1 MIPLQETR
9 FWKNYS
15 RYNTIVE
22 KSSMRSTLDAIIY
35 WKFLNYYKF
44 KNFLEI
50 GVYQGLTTG
59 LFFESNSNALV
70 DAVDPI
76 DNLSLFREIYA
87 DFVPQLNFINKNSQE
102 VKYSKS
108 YDFIL
113 VDGDH
118 SYEYVLA
125 DIQNIMQV
133 ADINTIIGFDDY
145 KMSGVHSALH
155 DFRKLYPDWVPFLEA
170 EQTQFWHHRS
180 DSRADFLDSL
190 LIDNISK
197 FVILENYNDKFD
209 NIVCKARTISALTD
223 ELDLF
228 HQCLLRYN

>member
-1 MIPLQETR
+1 MIPLQNTR
-9 FWKNYS
+9 FWKNYE
-15 RYNTIVE
+15 RYDSIVE
-22 KSSMRSTLDAIIY
+22 KSSMRSTVDAIIY
-35 WKFLNYYKF
+35 WKFLNFYEF
-44 KNFLEI
+44 KDFLEI

-59 LFFESNSNALV
+59 LFFESNPKAVV

-87 DFVPQLNFINKNSQE
+87 DFVPQLNFINKDSRE
-102 VKYSKS
+102 VTYLKY

-118 SYEYVLA
+118 DYKFVKA

-133 ADINTIIGFDDY
+133 VDTNTIIGFDDY
-145 KMSGVHSALH
+145 KLTGVNSALQ
-155 DFRKLYPDWVPFLEA
+155 DLRRLYPDWIPFLET
-170 EQTQFWHHRS
+170 EQTQFWHHKS
-180 DSRADFLDSL
+180 DNRVDFLDSL
-190 LIDNISK
+190 FFDSIAK
-197 FVILENYNDKFD
+197 FVIIENYIDEFN
-209 NIVCKARTISALTD
+209 NTICKAKTISALTD